1 MSFSLLG
8 WLGVV
13 VGWLVGWLSGRVVGS
28 FFVVF
33 GVFFGRGRWR
43 EEGRGERERE
53 REREGGIGTWAGER
67 EFVSL
72 FFAPLPRGERI
83 DSSSHHYCVFIPP
96 LSILLIP
103 GTLRPFALKPHPLA
117 TSSPLGSLVDSLDT
131 LWLMGLKDEFWEGR
145 DYVRDKLRFDRVGD
159 VSFFETTIR
168 NLGGL
173 LSAYDLSKDVSFLNK
188 ADDLGLRLSKAYD
201 TPSGMPHGSVHL
213 GTGISNK

>member
-1 MSFSLLG
+1 MSFSSLG
-8 WLGVV
+8 WGRCL
-13 VGWLVGWLSGRVVGS
+13 GWLVGCLVGS

-33 GVFFGRGRWR
+33 GVFLGRGRWR
-43 EEGRGERERE
+43 EEGRGERERD
-53 REREGGIGTWAGER
+53 REREAEGLG
-67 EFVSL
+67 
-72 FFAPLPRGERI
+72 RGKE
-83 DSSSHHYCVFIPP
+83 SSSFYSSPHFLVKKESIHHPITVVFSFPP
-96 LSILLIP
+96 FPFLSIP

-117 TSSPLGSLVDSLDT
+117 TPSPLGSLVDSLDT

-213 GTGISNK
+213 GTGRSNK